1 MSSSYTSGFR
11 ESMVRRL
18 TGPSAVTIRFLSR
31 ETGVAHTTLS
41 RWLRWAST
49 LPAMSSKSDV
59 DATPK
64 STRQWTAEE
73 KFAVVMEA
81 ASIPAEELGAF
92 LRKRGLRST
101 DLGVWRQQIFAALSD
116 RKSDRRRAAAEE
128 GRIKNLQRELDRK
141 EKRLRAA
148 EALLDLQKKVR
159 EIWGDEGEFTPPK
172 SER

>member
-1 MSSSYTSGFR
+1 MFATYTSGFR
-11 ESMVRRL
+11 ENLVRRL
-18 TGPSAVTIRFLSR
+18 TGPSAMSLRALAAES
-31 ETGVAHTTLS
+31 GVAHTTLS
-41 RWLRWAST
+41 RWLRGAST
-49 LPAMSSKSDV
+49 LPAMNAKNESDT
-59 DATPK
+59 TPK

-81 ASIPAEELGAF
+81 AAISADELGAF
-92 LRKRGLRST
+92 QRNRGLRSS

-116 RKSDRRRAAAEE
+116 RKADRRRAAAEE
-128 GRIKNLQRELDRK
+128 GRVKNLQRELDRK
-141 EKRLRAA
+141 DKKLRAA